1 LDAILNLLISLTFI
15 KFNELNDES
24 IMSLKNPRIIR
35 MIELVTTTP
44 QTTRQIWKKLQDES
58 KDFKCDVR
66 TVQRDLVDL
75 DGSYNIYGQE
85 NPNRK
90 NSYIWVKDSLGFSES
105 KNDNITAAL
114 ALVTARKQLS
124 ITAPPEIFGQ
134 LDISFEHAATLLE
147 KAGSNIAKWRKKVR
161 VVNLSH
167 WLKSP
172 TLDSDV
178 LKVITASALNNYVVN
193 VQYKAHP
200 HDPAIKIKLTG
211 LGLFYRGPV
220 AYFIAY
226 NHKTDAVRNYPLS
239 RIVSAVDA
247 VTESP
252 KGIEGFDIDE
262 YENNHILAYSYGKP
276 FRLKAKIFSSVQREI
291 VDAHLGDNQ
300 IVTPLGEDDKFQ
312 LLEVDV
318 PYTLNLI
325 QWLIARAPYLKV
337 LGPPDFKEKFEEEIK
352 RAYYNVTHDEPC
364 VPEAKNFRT

>member
-1 LDAILNLLISLTFI
+1 MSDKKTSRR
-15 KFNELNDES
+15 
-24 IMSLKNPRIIR
+24 IMK
-35 MIELVTTTP
+35 MIELVTLKP
-44 QTTRQIWKKLQDES
+44 QTTSEIRQKLIAAGNE
-58 KDFKCDVR
+58 FKISIRVLE
-66 TVQRDLVDL
+66 RDLKAL
-75 DGSYNIYGQE
+75 DGSYNIYRE
-85 NPNRK
+85 DNPKRK
-90 NSYIWVKDSLGFSES
+90 NGNVWVKDILGFSES
-105 KNDNITAAL
+105 KNNNITAAL

-134 LDISFEHAATLLE
+134 LDVSFDHAATLLE
-147 KAGSNIAKWRKKVR
+147 KAGPNVAKWRQKVR
-161 VVNLSH
+161 VVNPSH

-172 TLDSDV
+172 TLDLDV
-178 LKVITASALNNYVVN
+178 LKIIRASALNNYVVN

-226 NHKTDAVRNYPLS
+226 NHKRDAVRNYPIS
-239 RIVSAVDA
+239 RIVSAADA

-252 KGIEGFDIDE
+252 KGVESFDIDE

-300 IVTPLGEDDKFQ
+300 VVTPLGEDDKFQ

-337 LGPPDFKEKFEEEIK
+337 LGPPEFKEKFEEEIM
-352 RAYYNVTHDEPC
+352 RAYYNVMHDEPL

>member
-1 LDAILNLLISLTFI
+1 M
-15 KFNELNDES
+15 K
-24 IMSLKNPRIIR
+24 
-35 MIELVTTTP
+35 MIELVTLKP
-44 QTTRQIWKKLQDES
+44 QTTSEIRQKLIAAGNEFEIS
-58 KDFKCDVR
+58 IRVLE
-66 TVQRDLVDL
+66 RDLKAL
-75 DGSYNIYGQE
+75 DGSYNIYRE
-85 NPNRK
+85 DNPKRK
-90 NSYIWVKDSLGFSES
+90 NGNVWVKDILGFSES
-105 KNDNITAAL
+105 KNNNVTAAL

-124 ITAPPEIFGQ
+124 ITAPLEIFGQ
-134 LDISFEHAATLLE
+134 LDVSFDHAATLLE
-147 KAGSNIAKWRKKVR
+147 KAGPNITKWRQKVR
-161 VVNLSH
+161 VVNPSH

-172 TLDSDV
+172 ALDPDV
-178 LKVITASALNNYVVN
+178 LKVIRASALNNYVVN

-226 NHKTDAVRNYPLS
+226 NHKRDAVRNYPIS
-239 RIVSAVDA
+239 RIVSAADA

-252 KGIEGFDIDE
+252 KGVESFDIDE

-291 VDAHLGDNQ
+291 VDAHLGNNQ
-300 IVTPLGEDDKFQ
+300 VVTSLGDRDEKFQ

-352 RAYYNVTHDEPC
+352 RAYYNVTHDEPL
-364 VPEAKNFRT
+364 VPESKNFRP

>member
-1 LDAILNLLISLTFI
+1 MNPKTTRIMKIVELI
-15 KFNELNDES
+15 
-24 IMSLKNPRIIR
+24 
-35 MIELVTTTP
+35 TTKP
-44 QTTRQIWKKLQDES
+44 QTTNQIFEKLVEEEEVEADNS
-58 KDFKCDVR
+58 NDKR
-66 TVQRDLVDL
+66 NLLRDLNAL
-75 DGSYNIYGQE
+75 DGLYNIYRVD

-90 NSYIWVKDSLGFSES
+90 NSNLWVRDLLGFSGS
-105 KNDNITAAL
+105 QKDNVIAAL
-114 ALVTARKQLS
+114 ALVTAQKQLS

-147 KAGSNIAKWRKKVR
+147 KAGSNIAKWSQKVR

-172 TLDSDV
+172 NLDPDV
-178 LKVITASALNNYVVN
+178 LKTINTSALNNYVVN
-193 VQYKAHP
+193 ILYKAHP
-200 HDPAIKIKLTG
+200 QDPAIKIKLTG

-226 NHKTDAVRNYPLS
+226 NHKTDAVRNYPIS

-247 VTESP
+247 ITESP
-252 KGIEGFDIDE
+252 KGIESFDIDE

-291 VDAHLGDNQ
+291 VDAHLGENQ
-300 IVTPLGEDDKFQ
+300 VVTPLSGDDKFQ

-337 LGPPDFKEKFEEEIK
+337 LGPPDFKEKFEEEVK
-352 RAYYNVTHDEPC
+352 RAYYNVTHEEPH
-364 VPEAKNFRT
+364 VPEDKNFRTE